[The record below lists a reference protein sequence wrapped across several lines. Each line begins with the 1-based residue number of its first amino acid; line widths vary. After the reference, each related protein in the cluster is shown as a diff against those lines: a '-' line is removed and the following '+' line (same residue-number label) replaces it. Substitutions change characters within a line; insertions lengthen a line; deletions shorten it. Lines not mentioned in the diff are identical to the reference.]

1 MSQKQGC
8 NFCTRQGLALLP
20 VRPGIKGLDDRAPD
34 FPATFTPP
42 PVTAQGETAYTPR
55 LLREGFLYIW
65 NEMAE
70 SWINYY
76 VTQEG
81 FYYPLPESGNVPPTV
96 VNGKTKPCITEP
108 AELARASLITLPVMP
123 PPYQNGVFWFAWSEV
138 EWTDAVR
145 AKHENAERPEEIM
158 QRFDMGS
165 WLRNGE
171 AENVVSISSLTE
183 TVAEYSHGADSSGI
197 RHWSPSY
204 WKRAKALDGTNLFQA
219 AEALSP
225 GKGGIIMLSDPVAV
239 VQELSALVNYRL
251 KTRFAEDPEFSRGIA
266 LSATLSGLKQAMT
279 EQFRRDLIA
288 EDKTTQ
294 RWSKTVGSRVIAGI
308 TVPSE
313 NAEQETEEAKDWHN
327 RTFDERFEVRAK
339 QRWDDYEK
347 YIDRDKEK
355 AFLTKLDAAVNTYN
369 ESVIIPMTEMYLAW
383 LQSQTLATYFQYN
396 FDTINL
402 GSGAFYLQ
410 SVTDCLEGMQ
420 DQKPVS
426 EWLHSQL
433 VAEAFSGKNYILQA
447 LVFNNDEIA
456 KQIQEKVSKVSV
468 VDDISWEN
476 LMDGIKDVTEDYSK
490 VLSVKMESYLSCI
503 SSGFVRLLQ
512 SMAYSKPVI
521 SIIAMVANSGY
532 GVKTVA
538 LTGKRKYFLRATLR
552 EVARMTDI
560 NDRVSQDKLRPHLDT
575 AMRRMELDGVPMEET
590 QERRFMVLID
600 RNEARRISALPK
612 DVRIQEATRVLR
624 SADDVTG
631 SVFPRFYS
639 TNMSGLRGATVNRLA
654 DTAGGSIPFTG
665 CMASV
670 IFQGVALTGAAG
682 GKDLLTWEKGTRFG
696 ANVVGAFGTSLEVA
710 ERALNDLRVLR
721 LKAIIRSNLG
731 ANALRK
737 TTGFISQGIKIC
749 SKAALIGVFWDG
761 LNGFDY
767 LKQGDYG
774 MMVASFGSAIGGLLL
789 SGIITGLVLGP
800 LGIAWALI
808 LVFGCAIYMALK
820 GDNDIQKWLKSC
832 LWRKVPEGL
841 YDAPAIYP
849 SGVMEMEAF
858 NDAIKPED
866 D

>member
-1 MSQKQGC
+1 MK
-8 NFCTRQGLALLP
+8 N
-20 VRPGIKGLDDRAPD
+20 GI
-34 FPATFTPP
+34 
-42 PVTAQGETAYTPR
+42 
-55 LLREGFLYIW
+55 
-65 NEMAE
+65 
-70 SWINYY
+70 
-76 VTQEG
+76 
-81 FYYPLPESGNVPPTV
+81 
-96 VNGKTKPCITEP
+96 
-108 AELARASLITLPVMP
+108 
-123 PPYQNGVFWFAWSEV
+123 FWFCWSEV
-138 EWTDAVR
+138 EWTPAVR
-145 AKHENAERPEEIM
+145 AKHEDASYRIQYM
-158 QRFDMGS
+158 QPFDMDAWMNTGK
-165 WLRNGE
+165 
-171 AENVVSISSLTE
+171 ADQVIAISALTE
-183 TVAEYSHGADSSGI
+183 TVAEYSQGADSSGV

-204 WKRAKALDGTNLFQA
+204 WKRAKALDGSNLVLA

-225 GKGGIIMLSDPVAV
+225 GKGGIIILSDPVAV
-239 VQELSALVNYRL
+239 AQELSSLVNYRL

-288 EDKTTQ
+288 EDKTTEQ
-294 RWSKTVGSRVIAGI
+294 WSKTVGSRVIAGI
-308 TVPSE
+308 PVPSE
-313 NAEQETEEAKDWHN
+313 NAEQEAEEAKDWHN

-383 LQSQTLATYFQYN
+383 LQSEALPTYFEHN
-396 FDTINL
+396 FDTKNIPC
-402 GSGAFYLQ
+402 GAFYLQ

-420 DQKPVS
+420 DQKLVS
-426 EWLHSQL
+426 QWLYSQL
-433 VAEAFSGKNYILQA
+433 VAEAFSAKNYILQA

-456 KQIQEKVSKVSV
+456 KQIQEKVSKISV
-468 VDDISWEN
+468 VDAISWEN
-476 LMDGIKDVTEDYSK
+476 LMDGIKDATEDYSK

-503 SSGFVRLLQ
+503 SSGFVRLLRD
-512 SMAYSKPVI
+512 MTYSKPAI
-521 SIIAMVANSGY
+521 SIVAMVANSGY
-532 GVKTVA
+532 GLKTVV

-560 NDRVSQDKLRPHLDT
+560 HDRVSQDKLHHHLDT
-575 AMRRMELDGVPMEET
+575 AMRRMELDGVPMEDM

-612 DVRIQEATRVLR
+612 ETRIQEATRVLR

-654 DTAGGSIPFTG
+654 DTAGGSIPFAG
-665 CMASV
+665 CMASL
-670 IFQGVALTGAAG
+670 IFQGGALIGAAG
-682 GKDLLTWEKGTRFG
+682 EKDLLTWEKGTRFG

-731 ANALRK
+731 AKALRK
-737 TTGFISQGIKIC
+737 TTGFISQGIKVC
-749 SKAALIGVFWDG
+749 SKAALVGVFWDG
-761 LNGFDY
+761 LNSLDFA
-767 LKQGDYG
+767 LTGDYG
-774 MMVASFGSAIGGLLL
+774 MAIASLGSSIGGLLL

-800 LGIAWALI
+800 LGIAWALV

-832 LWRKVPEGL
+832 LWRKAPEGL
-841 YDAPAIYP
+841 YGDPAIYP
-849 SGVMEMEAF
+849 TGIMEMDAF

>member
-1 MSQKQGC
+1 MKTQKGC
-8 NFCTRQGLALLP
+8 KFCIRYGLPFLP
-20 VRPGIKGLDDRAPD
+20 VRPAVVAKDDALPHLPDSITVPVVAKGK
-34 FPATFTPP
+34 
-42 PVTAQGETAYTPR
+42 TAWTGR
-55 LLREGFLYIW
+55 LLREGYLYIW
-65 NEMAE
+65 SE
-70 SWINYY
+70 SGNRWINYFA
-76 VTQEG
+76 TGEG
-81 FYYPLPESGNVPPTV
+81 YYYPLPENGDAPPDIA
-96 VNGKTKPCITEP
+96 NGKVKPCITHPE
-108 AELARASLITLPVMP
+108 ELANASLITLPVKPLGMK
-123 PPYQNGVFWFAWSEV
+123 NGIFWFCWSEV
-138 EWTDAVR
+138 EWTPAVR
-145 AKHENAERPEEIM
+145 AKHEDASYRIQYM
-158 QRFDMGS
+158 QPFDMDAWINTGK
-165 WLRNGE
+165 
-171 AENVVSISSLTE
+171 ADQVIAISALTE
-183 TVAEYSHGADSSGI
+183 TVAEYCQGADSSGV

-204 WKRAKALDGTNLFQA
+204 WKRAKALDGSNLVLA

-225 GKGGIIMLSDPVAV
+225 GKGGIIILSDPVAV
-239 VQELSALVNYRL
+239 AQELSALVNYRL
-251 KTRFAEDPEFSRGIA
+251 KTRFAEDPEFSRGLA

-288 EDKTTQ
+288 EDKTTEQ
-294 RWSKTVGSRVIAGI
+294 WPKTVGSRVIAGI
-308 TVPSE
+308 PVPSE
-313 NAEQETEEAKDWHN
+313 NAEQEAEEAKDWHN

-339 QRWDDYEK
+339 QRWDNYEK

-383 LQSQTLATYFQYN
+383 LQSEALPTYFEHN
-396 FDTINL
+396 FDTKNIPC
-402 GSGAFYLQ
+402 GAFYLQ

-420 DQKPVS
+420 DQKLVS
-426 EWLHSQL
+426 QWLYSQL
-433 VAEAFSGKNYILQA
+433 VAEAFSANNYILQA

-468 VDDISWEN
+468 VDAISWEN
-476 LMDGIKDVTEDYSK
+476 LMDGIKDATEDYSK

-512 SMAYSKPVI
+512 DMAYSKPAI
-521 SIIAMVANSGY
+521 SIVAMVANSGY
-532 GVKTVA
+532 GLKTVV

-560 NDRVSQDKLRPHLDT
+560 HDRVSQDKLHHHLDT
-575 AMRRMELDGVPMEET
+575 AMRRMELDGVPMEDT

-612 DVRIQEATRVLR
+612 DVRIQETTRFLR

-654 DTAGGSIPFTG
+654 DTAGGSIPFAG
-665 CMASV
+665 CMASL
-670 IFQGVALTGAAG
+670 IFQGGALIGAAG
-682 GKDLLTWEKGTRFG
+682 EKDLLTWEKGTRFG

-737 TTGFISQGIKIC
+737 TTGFISQGIKVC
-749 SKAALIGVFWDG
+749 SRAAMIGVFWDG
-761 LNGFDY
+761 LNGINYFFQDN
-767 LKQGDYG
+767 YG
-774 MMVASFGSAIGGLLL
+774 MMIASFGSAIGGALL

-800 LGIAWALI
+800 LGIAWALV

-820 GDNDIQKWLKSC
+820 GVNDIQKWLKSC

-841 YDAPAIYP
+841 YGAPAIYP
-849 SGVMEMEAF
+849 TGIMEMDAF
-858 NDAIKPED
+858 NDAIKSED

>member
-20 VRPGIKGLDDRAPD
+20 VRPGIKEQDDKAPD

-42 PVTAQGETAYTPR
+42 PVTAQGETAYTTR

-65 NEMAE
+65 NEMAR

-81 FYYPLPESGNVPPTV
+81 FYYPLPENGNVPPTV

-145 AKHENAERPEEIM
+145 EKYENTERPEEIM
-158 QRFDMGS
+158 QRFDMDS
-165 WLRNGE
+165 WLNSGK
-171 AENVVSISSLTE
+171 AENAVPISALTE
-183 TVAEYSHGADSSGI
+183 TVAEYCLGVGSSDI

-204 WKRAKALDGTNLFQA
+204 WKRVKALDGMNLFQA
-219 AEALSP
+219 AETLSP
-225 GKGGIIMLSDPVAV
+225 GKGGCIALSDPVAV

-251 KTRFAEDPEFSRGIA
+251 KTRFADDLYFSRGIA

-288 EDKTTQ
+288 EDKTTE

-308 TVPSE
+308 PVPSE
-313 NAEQETEEAKDWHN
+313 NAEQEAEEAKDWHN
-327 RTFDERFEVRAK
+327 RTFDERFDVRTK

-355 AFLTKLDAAVNTYN
+355 AFLTELDTAVNTYN
-369 ESVIIPMTEMYLAW
+369 KNVIIPMTGVYLAW
-383 LQSQTLATYFQYN
+383 LQNDALSTYFEYN
-396 FDTINL
+396 FDTKNI
-402 GSGAFYLQ
+402 GCGAFYLQ
-410 SVTDCLEGMQ
+410 SVTDCLDGMQ

-426 EWLHSQL
+426 EWLYSQL
-433 VAEAFSGKNYILQA
+433 VAEAFSAKNYILQA
-447 LVFNNDEIA
+447 LVFNNDQII
-456 KQIQEKVSKVSV
+456 KQIQEKVHQASA
-468 VDDISWEN
+468 VDDVPWEN
-476 LMDGIKDVTEDYSK
+476 LMDGIKDATEDYSK

-503 SSGFVRLLQ
+503 SSGFVRLLKD
-512 SMAYSKPVI
+512 MAYSKPVI
-521 SIIAMVANSGY
+521 SIVAMVANSGY
-532 GVKTVA
+532 GLKTVM

-560 NDRVSQDKLRPHLDT
+560 NDRVSQDKLRHHLDT

-590 QERRFMVLID
+590 QERRFIVLID
-600 RNEARRISALPK
+600 RNEARRINTLSKEA
-612 DVRIQEATRVLR
+612 RIQEASRVLR
-624 SADDVTG
+624 SSNDVTG

-654 DTAGGSIPFTG
+654 DTAGGSIPFAG

-670 IFQGVALTGAAG
+670 IFQGIALTGAAG
-682 GKDLLTWEKGTRFG
+682 ERDLLTLEKGTRFG

-737 TTGFISQGIKIC
+737 TTGFISQGIKVC
-749 SKAALIGVFWDG
+749 SKVALVGVFWDG
-761 LNGFDY
+761 LNGIDY
-767 LKQGDYG
+767 FIQDNYG
-774 MMVASFGSAIGGLLL
+774 MMVASFGSAIGGVLLT
-789 SGIITGLVLGP
+789 GIITGLVLGP

-820 GDNDIQKWLKSC
+820 GDDDIQKWLKRC

-841 YDAPAIYP
+841 YDVPAIYP
-849 SGVMEMEAF
+849 AGIMEMEAF
-858 NDAIKPED
+858 NNAIKPED

>member
-20 VRPGIKGLDDRAPD
+20 VRPGIKGLDDSAPD
-34 FPATFTPP
+34 YPATFTQP
-42 PVTAQGETAYTPR
+42 PVMAQGETAYTPR
-55 LLREGFLYIW
+55 LLREGFLYIR
-65 NEMAE
+65 NEMAG

-81 FYYPLPESGNVPPTV
+81 FYYLLPESGNVPPTV
-96 VNGKTKPCITEP
+96 ANGKTKPCIAEP

-145 AKHENAERPEEIM
+145 AKYENAERPEEIM
-158 QRFDMGS
+158 QRFDMNA
-165 WLRNGE
+165 WLNSGE
-171 AENVVSISSLTE
+171 AENVAHISALTE
-183 TVAEYSHGADSSGI
+183 TVAEYSKGADNSGV
-197 RHWSPSY
+197 RLWSPSY
-204 WKRAKALDGTNLFQA
+204 WKRAKALDGTNLVLA

-225 GKGGIIMLSDPVAV
+225 GKGGMIMLSDPVAV
-239 VQELSALVNYRL
+239 VQELSALLNYRL

-288 EDKTTQ
+288 EDKTAE

-308 TVPSE
+308 PVPSE
-313 NAEQETEEAKDWHN
+313 NAEQEAEEAKDWHN

-355 AFLTKLDAAVNTYN
+355 AFLTKLDAAVNSYN
-369 ESVIIPMTEMYLAW
+369 ESVIIPMTETYLAW
-383 LQSQTLATYFQYN
+383 LQSQTLSTYFQYN

-420 DQKPVS
+420 DQKSVS
-426 EWLHSQL
+426 EWLYSQL

-476 LMDGIKDVTEDYSK
+476 LMDGIKDATEDYSK

-512 SMAYSKPVI
+512 DMAYSKPAI
-521 SIIAMVANSGY
+521 SIVAMVANSGY
-532 GVKTVA
+532 GLKTVV
-538 LTGKRKYFLRATLR
+538 LTGKRKHFLRATLR
-552 EVARMTDI
+552 EVARITDI
-560 NDRVSQDKLRPHLDT
+560 HDRFSQDKLRHHLDT
-575 AMRRMELDGVPMEET
+575 AMRRMELDGVPMEDT

-612 DVRIQEATRVLR
+612 ETRIQEATRVLR

-654 DTAGGSIPFTG
+654 DTAGGSIPFAG

-670 IFQGVALTGAAG
+670 IFQGVALIGAAG
-682 GKDLLTWEKGTRFG
+682 EKDLLTWEKGTRFG
-696 ANVVGAFGTSLEVA
+696 ANVVGAFGTSLELV

-737 TTGFISQGIKIC
+737 TTGFIIQGIKVC

-774 MMVASFGSAIGGLLL
+774 MMVASFGSSIGGLLL

-800 LGIAWALI
+800 LGIAWALV

-841 YDAPAIYP
+841 YGVPAIYP
-849 SGVMEMEAF
+849 TGIMEMEAF
-858 NDAIKPED
+858 NDAIRPED